1 MTAPEAFLPEGLSTE
16 GLPPEALPLPPENPF
31 AAAWTTPFGLP
42 PFAAIKPEHIRPAF
56 EAALAKH
63 KDEIAAIVAD
73 PAAPDFANTIE
84 ALERAGRAL
93 SRVGGV
99 FYNLSGA
106 DTNEALQAIERE
118 LSPIT
123 SRHWSAIM
131 MDPALF
137 ARVDAV
143 FGQRDT
149 LGLDAEQARLLERTH
164 RGFIRSGAQLGP
176 EDKARLAAINERLA
190 ALGTQFS
197 QNVLKDESSYAL
209 IIEGEAGL
217 AGLPAFLLAAMARA
231 AADRGHAGK
240 HAVTLSR
247 SIIEPFL
254 TFSTRRDLREE
265 AFTAWSKRGENGN
278 ESDNR
283 AIVAEMV
290 KLRAEK
296 AKLLGFATFAHFKLD
311 DTMAKTPQNVRD
323 LLELVWAPAK
333 LRAAQEAADLAALA
347 QSEGENGPI
356 RPSDWRH
363 YAEKVRQQTYALDE
377 AVLKPYLQLDR
388 IVQAAFDVAGKLF
401 GLSFAAR
408 PELAGYHPD
417 VRIWE
422 VTDAASGRHI
432 GLFIGDYF
440 ARASKRSGAW
450 MSAYRGQ
457 RNFGGE
463 VRPIIVNV
471 CNFAKPAEG
480 RPALLSIDDAR
491 TLFHEF
497 GHALHGLLSDVT
509 YGSLAGTSVSR
520 DFVELPSQLYEH
532 WFLTKEVMQAYC
544 LHAETAEPIPDTL
557 IDKIKLA
564 QTFNQGFATVEYT
577 SSALV
582 DLAFHSLDEPGEI
595 DPLAFEAAELARLDM
610 PAQITMRH
618 RTPHFSHVFS
628 GDGYSAGYYSYL
640 WSEVMD
646 ADAFNAFLE
655 AGDVFAPELAGRLK
669 RFIYAAG
676 DTRDAAEAYTLFR
689 GRLPTPDAL
698 LQKRGLA
705 A

>member
-1 MTAPEAFLPEGLSTE
+1 MTSPETTH
-16 GLPPEALPLPPENPF
+16 PEALPLPAENPF
-31 AAAWTTPFGLP
+31 AARWETPFGLP
-42 PFAAIKPEHIRPAF
+42 PFATIKPEHIRPAF

-63 KDEIAAIVAD
+63 KDEIAAIVANK
-73 PAAPDFANTIE
+73 AAPDFANTIE

-99 FYNLSGA
+99 FYNLTGA

-118 LSPIT
+118 MSPIT

-131 MDPALF
+131 MDEGLF

-143 FGQRDT
+143 NAKRDT
-149 LGLDAEQARLLERTH
+149 LGLNAEQARLLERSYK
-164 RGFIRSGAQLGP
+164 GFIRSGAKLNP
-176 EDKARLAAINERLA
+176 EDKKRLAAINERLA
-190 ALGTQFS
+190 GLGTQFS

-209 IIEGEAGL
+209 FIEDEAGL
-217 AGLPAFLLAAMARA
+217 AGLPEFVKAAMARA
-231 AADRGHAGK
+231 AADRGKPGQ

-265 AFTAWSKRGENGN
+265 AFIAWSKRGENGG

-296 AKLLGFATFAHFKLD
+296 AKLLGHATFAHFKLD
-311 DTMAKTPQNVRD
+311 DAMAKTPEHVRD
-323 LLELVWAPAK
+323 LLELVWKPAK
-333 LRAAQEAADLAALA
+333 ARATREAADLAALA
-347 QSEGENGPI
+347 QDEGENGPI
-356 RPSDWRH
+356 RPWDWRH
-363 YAEKVRQQTYALDE
+363 YAEKVRQKTYALDE
-377 AVLKPYLQLDR
+377 AVLKQYLQLDR
-388 IVQAAFDVAGKLF
+388 VRQAAFDVAGKLF
-401 GLSFAAR
+401 SLAFAER
-408 PELAGYHPD
+408 PELTGYHPD
-417 VRIWE
+417 VRIFE
-422 VTDAASGRHI
+422 VTEAATGRHI
-432 GLFIGDYF
+432 GLFVGDYF
-440 ARASKRSGAW
+440 ARSSKRSGAW
-450 MSAYRGQ
+450 MSAFRGQ
-457 RNFGGE
+457 RKLDGE
-463 VRPIIVNV
+463 TRPIIVNV

-480 RPALLSIDDAR
+480 KPALLSLDDAR

-509 YGSLAGTSVSR
+509 YGSLAGTAVAR

-532 WFLTKEVMQAYC
+532 WFLTREVMSEYC
-544 LHAETAEPIPDTL
+544 RHAETGEPIPEAL
-557 IDKIKLA
+557 IEKIEKA
-564 QTFNQGFATVEYT
+564 QTFNQGFSTVEYT

-582 DLAFHSLDEPGEI
+582 DLAFHSLEEPAEI
-595 DPLAFEAAELARLDM
+595 DPLAFEAAELARIGM
-610 PAQITMRH
+610 PAEITMRH
-618 RTPHFSHVFS
+618 RTPHFTHVFA

-646 ADAFNAFLE
+646 ADAFNAFTE
-655 AGDVFAPELAGRLK
+655 TGDVFSPTVAEKLK
-669 RFIYAAG
+669 RYIYSAG
-676 DTRDAAEAYTLFR
+676 DTREAAEAYTLFR

-698 LQKRGLA
+698 LEKRGLA

>member
-1 MTAPEAFLPEGLSTE
+1 MTAPEALDLPES
-16 GLPPEALPLPPENPF
+16 NPF
-31 AAAWTTPFGLP
+31 SRVWDTPFKLP
-42 PFAAIKPEHIRPAF
+42 PFAEIVPEHIRPAF
-56 EAALAKH
+56 DAALAKH
-63 KDEIAAIVAD
+63 KVEIAAIVAE
-73 PAAPDFANTIE
+73 PAKPDFANTIE
-84 ALERAGRAL
+84 AMERAGRAL

-99 FYNLSGA
+99 FYNLTGA
-106 DTNEALQAIERE
+106 HTNEALQAIERE
-118 LSPIT
+118 MSPIT

-131 MDPALF
+131 MDAGLF
-137 ARVDAV
+137 ARVERVYERREA
-143 FGQRDT
+143 
-149 LGLDAEQARLLERTH
+149 LHLDAEQLRLLERSY
-164 RGFIRSGAQLGP
+164 RGFVRSGARLGP
-176 EDKARLAAINERLA
+176 VDKTRLAAINERLA

-197 QNVLKDESSYAL
+197 QNVLKDESSYTL
-209 IIEGEAGL
+209 ILDEEAKL
-217 AGLPAFLLAAMARA
+217 AGLPPFLLAAMARA
-231 AADRGHAGK
+231 AADRGQEGK

-265 AFTAWSKRGENGN
+265 AFLAWSKRGENHGK
-278 ESDNR
+278 SDNR

-296 AKLLGFATFAHFKLD
+296 AKLLGFRTFAHFKLD
-311 DTMAKTPQNVRD
+311 DCMAKTPENVRE
-323 LLELVWAPAK
+323 LLELVWTPAK
-333 LRAAQEAADLAALA
+333 ARAAEEAANLAALA
-347 QSEGENGPI
+347 QDEGENGPI
-356 RPSDWRH
+356 RPWDWRH

-377 AVLKPYLQLDR
+377 AVLKPYLQLDQ
-388 IVQAAFDVAGKLF
+388 IITAAFDTANRLF
-401 GLSFAAR
+401 GLVF
-408 PELAGYHPD
+408 EEKTDLAGYHPD

-422 VTDAASGRHI
+422 VKEAASGRHI
-432 GLFIGDYF
+432 GLFLGDYF
-440 ARASKRSGAW
+440 ARSSKRSGAW
-450 MSAYRGQ
+450 MSAFRGQ
-457 RNFGGE
+457 RKLGGE

-471 CNFAKPAEG
+471 CNFAKPEEG
-480 RPALLSIDDAR
+480 KPALLSLDDAR

-532 WFLTKEVMQAYC
+532 WFLTEQVMQRFC
-544 LHAETAEPIPDTL
+544 LHAETGEPIPQAL
-557 IDKIKLA
+557 IDKIRQA

-582 DLAFHSLDEPGEI
+582 DLAFHSLEKPDGL
-595 DPLAFEAAELARLDM
+595 DPLAFEAAELERLGM
-610 PAQITMRH
+610 PSEITMRH
-618 RTPHFSHVFS
+618 RTPHFTHVFS

-646 ADAFNAFLE
+646 ADAFNAFIE
-655 AGDVFAPELAGRLK
+655 AGDVFSAEVAGKLK
-669 RFIYAAG
+669 RYIYSAG

-698 LQKRGLA
+698 LEKRGLA

>member
-1 MTAPEAFLPEGLSTE
+1 MTLAETAH
-16 GLPPEALPLPPENPF
+16 PEALPLPAENPF
-31 AAAWTTPFGLP
+31 AARWETPFRLP
-42 PFAAIKPEHIRPAF
+42 PFTQIRPGHIRPAF

-63 KDEIAAIVAD
+63 KAEIAAIVAD
-73 PAAPDFANTIE
+73 PSEPGFANTIE

-99 FYNLSGA
+99 FYNLTGA

-118 LSPIT
+118 MSPIT
-123 SRHWSAIM
+123 ARHWSAIM
-131 MDPALF
+131 MDEGLF

-143 FGQRDT
+143 NAKRDG

-164 RGFIRSGAQLGP
+164 KGFVRSGAKLKR
-176 EDKARLAAINERLA
+176 EDKKRLAAINERLA
-190 ALGTQFS
+190 GLGTQFS

-209 IIEGEAGL
+209 FIDDEAGL
-217 AGLPAFLLAAMARA
+217 AGLPAFLKAAMARA
-231 AADRGHAGK
+231 AADRGKPGQ

-265 AFTAWSKRGENGN
+265 AFTAWSRRGENGD

-290 KLRAEK
+290 ALRAEK
-296 AKLLGFATFAHFKLD
+296 ATLLGYPTFAHFKLD
-311 DTMAKTPQNVRD
+311 DAMAKTPEHVRD
-323 LLELVWAPAK
+323 LLELVWKPARA
-333 LRAAQEAADLAALA
+333 RAAREAADLSALA
-347 QSEGENGPI
+347 QDEGENGPI
-356 RPSDWRH
+356 RPWDWRH
-363 YAEKVRQQTYALDE
+363 YAEKVRQKTYALDE

-388 IVQAAFDVAGKLF
+388 VRQAAFDVAGKLF
-401 GLSFAAR
+401 GLAFAER

-417 VRIWE
+417 VRVFE
-422 VTDAASGRHI
+422 VTEAASGRPI
-432 GLFIGDYF
+432 GLFLGDYF
-440 ARASKRSGAW
+440 ARPSKRSGAW
-450 MSAYRGQ
+450 MSAFRGQ
-457 RNFGGE
+457 RKLDGE

-480 RPALLSIDDAR
+480 HPALLSLDEAR

-497 GHALHGLLSDVT
+497 GHALHGLISDVK
-509 YGSLAGTSVSR
+509 YGSLAGTSVAR

-532 WFLTKEVMQAYC
+532 WFLTREVMRQYC
-544 LHAETAEPIPDTL
+544 LHAETGEPIPEAL
-557 IDKIKLA
+557 IATIEKA

-582 DLAFHSLDEPGEI
+582 DLAFHSLDAPAAV
-595 DPLAFEAAELARLDM
+595 DPLAFEAEELRRIGM
-610 PAQITMRH
+610 PAEITMRH
-618 RTPHFSHVFS
+618 RTPHFTHVFS

-646 ADAFNAFLE
+646 ADAFNAFTE
-655 AGDVFAPELAGRLK
+655 TGDVFSPAVAEKLK
-669 RFIYAAG
+669 RYIYSAG

-698 LQKRGLA
+698 LEKRGLA
-705 A
+705 G

>member
-1 MTAPEAFLPEGLSTE
+1 MADASDVLNLPAG
-16 GLPPEALPLPPENPF
+16 NPF
-31 AAAWTTPFGLP
+31 GRAWETPFGLP
-42 PFAAIKPEHIRPAF
+42 PFAQITPEHIREAYP
-56 EAALAKH
+56 AALEKH
-63 KDEIAAIVAD
+63 RAEIQAIKAEA
-73 PAAPDFANTIE
+73 AAPDFANTVE
-84 ALERAGRAL
+84 ALERSARGM
-93 SRVGGV
+93 SRLGGV
-99 FYNLSGA
+99 FYNLAGA

-118 LSPIT
+118 MSPVM

-131 MDPALF
+131 MDHELF

-143 FGQRDT
+143 FAQRES
-149 LGLDAEQARLLERTH
+149 LGLNEEQLRLLERTH
-164 RGFIRSGAQLGP
+164 RGFIRSGAKLEG

-190 ALGTQFS
+190 GLGTSFG
-197 QNVLKDESSYAL
+197 QNLLKDEASYAL
-209 IIEGEAGL
+209 IIEDEADL
-217 AGLPAFLLAAMARA
+217 DGLPSFVVAAMARA
-231 AADRGHAGK
+231 AADRGQDGK

-265 AFTAWSKRGENGN
+265 AFTAWSKRGENGG
-278 ESDNR
+278 ETDNR

-290 KLRAEK
+290 SLRAEK

-311 DTMAKTPQNVRD
+311 DSMAKTPENVRN
-323 LLELVWAPAK
+323 LLELVWKPA
-333 LRAAQEAADLAALA
+333 RARAGQEAADLAALA
-347 QSEGENGPI
+347 QSEGENAPI
-356 RPSDWRH
+356 RPSDWRF
-363 YAEKVRQQTYALDE
+363 YAEKVRQKTYALDE

-388 IVQAAFDVAGKLF
+388 IIAAAFDTAGKLF
-401 GLSFAAR
+401 GLSFVER
-408 PELAGYHPD
+408 PELKGYHPD
-417 VRIWE
+417 VRVFE
-422 VTDAASGRHI
+422 VSETASGRHI
-432 GLFIGDYF
+432 GLFLGDYF

-457 RNFGGE
+457 RNFDGE

-480 RPALLSIDDAR
+480 KPALLSIDDAR

-497 GHALHGLLSDVT
+497 GHALHGLLSDVH

-532 WFLTKEVMQAYC
+532 WFLTKEVMQRFC
-544 LHAETAEPIPDTL
+544 LHAETGEPIPDAL
-557 IDKIKLA
+557 IEKIKRA

-582 DLAFHSLDEPGEI
+582 DLAFHSLEAPAEV
-595 DPLAFEAAELARLDM
+595 DPLAFEAKELARIGM
-610 PAQITMRH
+610 PSEITMRH

-646 ADAFNAFLE
+646 ADAFNAFIE
-655 AGDVFAPELAGRLK
+655 AGDVFAPEVAGKLK
-669 RFIYAAG
+669 HYIYSAG
-676 DTRDAAEAYTLFR
+676 DTRDPAEAYTLFR

-698 LQKRGLA
+698 LEKRGLA

>member
-1 MTAPEAFLPEGLSTE
+1 MTAS
-16 GLPPEALPLPPENPF
+16 EALNLPAGNPF
-31 AAAWTTPFGLP
+31 GQVWETPFGLP
-42 PFAAIKPEHIRPAF
+42 PFNEISPEHIREAYP
-56 EAALAKH
+56 AALERHRA
-63 KDEIAAIVAD
+63 EIEAIKAD
-73 PAAPDFANTIE
+73 KAAPDFANSIE
-84 ALERAGRAL
+84 ALERSARGM
-93 SRVGGV
+93 SRLGGV
-99 FYNLSGA
+99 FYNLAGA

-118 LSPIT
+118 ISPVM

-131 MDPALF
+131 MDPDLF

-143 FGQRDT
+143 FRQRET
-149 LGLDAEQARLLERTH
+149 LGLDAEQLRLLERTH
-164 RGFIRSGAQLGP
+164 RGFVRSGAQLGAD
-176 EDKARLAAINERLA
+176 DKARLAAINERLA
-190 ALGTQFS
+190 GLGTSFG
-197 QNVLKDESSYAL
+197 QNLLKDEASYAL
-209 IIEGEAGL
+209 VLEDEADL
-217 AGLPAFLLAAMARA
+217 AGLPPFVVAAMARA
-231 AADRGHAGK
+231 AADRGQEGK

-265 AFTAWSKRGENGN
+265 SFLAWSKRGENGG
-278 ESDNR
+278 ETDNR

-296 AKLLGFATFAHFKLD
+296 AKLLGFPTFAHFKLD
-311 DTMAKTPQNVRD
+311 DSMAKTPANVRE
-323 LLELVWAPAK
+323 LLELVWKPAK
-333 LRAAQEAADLAALA
+333 ARAAQEAADLAALA
-347 QSEGENGPI
+347 QEEGENGPI

-363 YAEKVRQQTYALDE
+363 YSEKVRQKTYALDE

-388 IVQAAFDVAGKLF
+388 IIAAAFDTAGKLF
-401 GLSFAAR
+401 GLAFAER
-408 PELAGYHPD
+408 TELAGYHPD

-422 VTDAASGRHI
+422 VTEAASGRHI
-432 GLFIGDYF
+432 GLFLGDYF
-440 ARASKRSGAW
+440 ARPSKRSGAW

-457 RNFGGE
+457 RNLDGE

-471 CNFAKPAEG
+471 CNFAKPAQG
-480 RPALLSIDDAR
+480 KPALLSIDDAR

-497 GHALHGLLSDVT
+497 GHALHGLLSDVK

-532 WFLTKEVMQAYC
+532 WFLTKEVMQRFC
-544 LHAETAEPIPDTL
+544 LHAETGEPIPEAL
-557 IDKIKLA
+557 IEKIKKA
-564 QTFNQGFATVEYT
+564 QTFNQGFATVEYA

-582 DLAFHSLDEPGEI
+582 DLAFHSLGATADV
-595 DPLAFEAAELARLDM
+595 DPLAFEAAELARIGM
-610 PAQITMRH
+610 PAEITMRH

-646 ADAFNAFLE
+646 ADAFNAFIE
-655 AGDVFAPELAGRLK
+655 AGDVFAPELAQKLR
-669 RFIYAAG
+669 RYIYSAG
-676 DTRDAAEAYTLFR
+676 DTRDPAEAYTLFR

-698 LQKRGLA
+698 LEKRGLA

>member
-1 MTAPEAFLPEGLSTE
+1 MNSAATAY
-16 GLPPEALPLPPENPF
+16 PEALPLPAENPF
-31 AAAWTTPFGLP
+31 AARWETPFRLP
-42 PFAAIKPEHIRPAF
+42 PFAAIRPEHIRAAF
-56 EAALAKH
+56 DAALAKH
-63 KDEIAAIVAD
+63 RDEIAAIVAN
-73 PAAPDFANTIE
+73 PAAPDFANTVE

-99 FYNLSGA
+99 FYNLAGA

-118 LSPIT
+118 ISPIT

-131 MDPALF
+131 MDEALF
-137 ARVDAV
+137 AQVDAV
-143 FGQRDT
+143 YARRDT
-149 LGLDAEQARLLERTH
+149 LGLTAEQARLLERTH
-164 RGFIRSGAQLGP
+164 KGFVRAGARLGP
-176 EDKARLAAINERLA
+176 EDKQRLAAINERLA

-197 QNVLKDESSYAL
+197 QNVLKDESAYAL
-209 IIEGEAGL
+209 FIADESGL
-217 AGLPAFLLAAMARA
+217 AGLPEFLKAAMARA
-231 AADRGHAGK
+231 AADRGRPGQ

-265 AFTAWSKRGENGN
+265 AFIAWSRRGENGG

-283 AIVAEMV
+283 GIVAEMV
-290 KLRAEK
+290 SLRAEK
-296 AKLLGFATFAHFKLD
+296 AKLLGYPTFAHFKLD
-311 DTMAKTPQNVRD
+311 DAMAKTPEHVRG
-323 LLELVWAPAK
+323 LLELVWKPAK
-333 LRAAQEAADLAALA
+333 ARAAREAADLAALA
-347 QSEGENGPI
+347 QEEGENGPI
-356 RPSDWRH
+356 RPWDWRH
-363 YAEKVRQQTYALDE
+363 YAEKVRQKTYALDE

-388 IVQAAFDVAGKLF
+388 VRQAAFDVAGKLF
-401 GLSFAAR
+401 GLSFAER

-417 VRIWE
+417 VRIFE
-422 VTDAASGRHI
+422 VTETATGRHI
-432 GLFIGDYF
+432 GLFLGDYF
-440 ARASKRSGAW
+440 ARSSKRSGAW
-450 MSAYRGQ
+450 MSAFRGQ
-457 RNFGGE
+457 RKLDGE
-463 VRPIIVNV
+463 VRPLIVNV

-480 RPALLSIDDAR
+480 KPALLSLDDAR

-509 YGSLAGTSVSR
+509 YGSLAGTSVAR

-532 WFLTKEVMQAYC
+532 WFLTREVMRQYC
-544 LHAETAEPIPDTL
+544 LHAETGEPIPEAL
-557 IDKIKLA
+557 IEKIEKA

-582 DLAFHSLDEPGEI
+582 DLAFHSLEAPAEV
-595 DPLAFEAAELARLDM
+595 DPLAFEAAELRRLGM
-610 PAQITMRH
+610 PAEITMRH
-618 RTPHFSHVFS
+618 RTPHFTHVFS

-646 ADAFNAFLE
+646 ADAFNAFIE
-655 AGDVFAPELAGRLK
+655 TGDVFSAEMAAKLK
-669 RFIYAAG
+669 RYIYSAG

-698 LQKRGLA
+698 LEKRGLA

>member
-1 MTAPEAFLPEGLSTE
+1 MTLAPEALDLP
-16 GLPPEALPLPPENPF
+16 ADNPF
-31 AAAWTTPFGLP
+31 ARVWTTRFRLP
-42 PFAAIKPEHIRPAF
+42 PFAEITTDHIRAAF

-63 KDEIAAIVAD
+63 RAEIDAIVAD
-73 PAAPDFANTIE
+73 PAVPDFANTIE

-99 FYNLSGA
+99 FYNLTGA
-106 DTNEALQAIERE
+106 HTNEALQAIERE
-118 LSPIT
+118 MSPLT

-131 MDPALF
+131 MDPKLF

-143 FGQRDT
+143 NARREA

-164 RGFIRSGAQLGP
+164 RGFIRSGAQIDAAG
-176 EDKARLAAINERLA
+176 KARLAAINERLA
-190 ALGTQFS
+190 ELGTRFG

-209 IIEGEAGL
+209 VIADQDGL
-217 AGLPAFLLAAMARA
+217 AGLPGFVVAAMAQA
-231 AADRGHAGK
+231 ASDRGHEGR

-265 AFTAWSKRGENGN
+265 AFLAWSRRGENGG
-278 ESDNR
+278 ETDNR

-290 KLRAEK
+290 RLRAEK
-296 AKLLGFATFAHFKLD
+296 ATLLGFRTFAHFKLD
-311 DTMAKTPQNVRD
+311 DSMAKTPENVRE
-323 LLELVWAPAK
+323 LLELVWRPAK
-333 LRAAQEAADLAALA
+333 TRAAREAAELAALA

-356 RPSDWRH
+356 RPWDWRH

-388 IVQAAFDVAGKLF
+388 IIAAAFDVAGRLF
-401 GLSFAAR
+401 GLSFVEQR
-408 PELAGYHPD
+408 DLQGYHPD

-422 VTDAASGRHI
+422 VREGERHI

-450 MSAYRGQ
+450 MSAFRGQ
-457 RNFGGE
+457 RKLDGE
-463 VRPIIVNV
+463 TRPIIVNV

-480 RPALLSIDDAR
+480 QPALLSVDDAR

-497 GHALHGLLSDVT
+497 GHALHGLLSDVH

-532 WFLTKEVMQAYC
+532 WFLTPEVMQRYC
-544 LHAETAEPIPDTL
+544 LHARTGEPIPAAL
-557 IDKIKLA
+557 IETIKRA
-564 QTFNQGFATVEYT
+564 QTFNQGFATIEYT

-582 DLAFHSLDEPGEI
+582 DLAFHSLEQPGEI
-595 DPLAFEAAELARLDM
+595 DALAFEAAELARLGM
-610 PAQITMRH
+610 PAEITMRH
-618 RTPHFSHVFS
+618 RTPHFTHVFS

-646 ADAFNAFLE
+646 ADAFNAFTE
-655 AGDVFAPELAGRLK
+655 TGDVFSAEIAARLK
-669 RFIYAAG
+669 RYIYSAG

-698 LQKRGLA
+698 LAKRGLA

>member
-1 MTAPEAFLPEGLSTE
+1 MSA
-16 GLPPEALPLPPENPF
+16 PEALPLPAANPF
-31 AAAWTTPFGLP
+31 AHVWETPFRLP
-42 PFAAIKPEHIRPAF
+42 PFAAIRPEHIGPAF

-63 KDEIAAIVAD
+63 REEIAAIVAD
-73 PAAPDFANTIE
+73 PAEPDFANTIE
-84 ALERAGRAL
+84 ALERAGRGL

-99 FYNLSGA
+99 FYNLTGA
-106 DTNEALQAIERE
+106 DTNEALQALERE
-118 LSPIT
+118 LSPVT

-131 MDPALF
+131 MDDGLF

-143 FGQRDT
+143 FAKRDA

-164 RGFIRSGAQLGP
+164 RGFVRSGARLAP
-176 EDKARLAAINERLA
+176 EDKTRLAAIDERLA
-190 ALGTQFS
+190 ALATQFG

-209 IIEGEAGL
+209 IIEDEAGL
-217 AGLPAFLLAAMARA
+217 AGLPDFLKAAMARA
-231 AADRGHAGK
+231 AADRGHPGK

-254 TFSTRRDLREE
+254 TFSTQAALREE
-265 AFTAWSKRGENGN
+265 AFSAWSRRGETGGD
-278 ESDNR
+278 SDNR

-290 KLRAEK
+290 RLRAEK
-296 AKLLGFATFAHFKLD
+296 AKLLGYATFAHFKLD
-311 DTMAKTPQNVRD
+311 DTMAKTPENVRG

-333 LRAAQEAADLAALA
+333 ARAGREAADLAALA
-347 QSEGENGPI
+347 QGEGESGPI

-377 AVLKPYLQLDR
+377 AVLKPYFQLDR
-388 IVQAAFDVAGKLF
+388 VRQAAFDVAGKLF
-401 GLSFAAR
+401 GLSFAER
-408 PELAGYHPD
+408 PDLVGYHPD
-417 VRIWE
+417 VTIYE
-422 VTDAASGRHI
+422 VTETASGRHI

-450 MSAYRGQ
+450 MSAFRGQ
-457 RNFGGE
+457 RRLGGE

-471 CNFAKPAEG
+471 CNFAKPADGE
-480 RPALLSIDDAR
+480 PALLSIDDAR

-509 YGSLAGTSVSR
+509 YGSLAGTSVAR

-532 WFLTKEVMQAYC
+532 WFLTDEVLGRYC
-544 LHAETAEPIPDTL
+544 LHAQTGEPIPGEL
-557 IDKIKLA
+557 IAKIRKA

-582 DLAFHSLDEPGEI
+582 DLAFHSLEEAGEI
-595 DPLAFEAAELARLDM
+595 DPLAFEAAELARIGM
-610 PAQITMRH
+610 PAEITMRH
-618 RTPHFSHVFS
+618 RTPHFTHVFS
-628 GDGYSAGYYSYL
+628 GGYSAGYYSYL

-646 ADAFNAFLE
+646 ADAFDAFTE
-655 AGDVFAPELAGRLK
+655 AGDVFSAELAGRLK
-669 RFIYAAG
+669 RYIYSAG
-676 DTRDAAEAYTLFR
+676 DTRDPAEAYALFR

-698 LQKRGLA
+698 LEKRGLKG
-705 A
+705 

>member
-1 MTAPEAFLPEGLSTE
+1 MHSAATAY
-16 GLPPEALPLPPENPF
+16 PEALPLPADNPF
-31 AAAWTTPFGLP
+31 ATRWETPFRLP
-42 PFAAIKPEHIRPAF
+42 PFAAIRPEHIRAAF
-56 EAALAKH
+56 DAALAKH
-63 KDEIAAIVAD
+63 RDEIAAIVAN
-73 PAAPDFANTIE
+73 PAAPDFANTVE

-99 FYNLSGA
+99 FYNLAGA

-118 LSPIT
+118 IAPVT

-131 MDPALF
+131 MDEALF
-137 ARVDAV
+137 AQVDAV
-143 FGQRDT
+143 HAKRDE
-149 LGLDAEQARLLERTH
+149 LGLSAEQARLLERTH
-164 RGFIRSGAQLGP
+164 KGFVRAGARLGP
-176 EDKARLAAINERLA
+176 ADKQRLAAINERLA

-197 QNVLKDESSYAL
+197 QNVLKDESAYAL
-209 IIEGEAGL
+209 FIADESGL
-217 AGLPAFLLAAMARA
+217 AGLPEFLKAAMARA
-231 AADRGHAGK
+231 AADRGRPGQ

-265 AFTAWSKRGENGN
+265 AFIAWSRRGENGG

-283 AIVAEMV
+283 GIVAEMV
-290 KLRAEK
+290 SLRAEK
-296 AKLLGFATFAHFKLD
+296 AKLLGYPTFAHFKLD
-311 DTMAKTPQNVRD
+311 DAMAKTPEHVRD
-323 LLELVWAPAK
+323 LLELVWKPAK
-333 LRAAQEAADLAALA
+333 ARAAREAADLAALA
-347 QSEGENGPI
+347 QDEGENGPI
-356 RPSDWRH
+356 RPWDWRH
-363 YAEKVRQQTYALDE
+363 YAEKVRQKTYALDE

-388 IVQAAFDVAGKLF
+388 VRQAAFDVAGKLF
-401 GLSFAAR
+401 GLSFAER

-417 VRIWE
+417 VRIFE
-422 VTDAASGRHI
+422 VTETATGRHI
-432 GLFIGDYF
+432 GLFLGDYF
-440 ARASKRSGAW
+440 ARSSKRSGAW
-450 MSAYRGQ
+450 MSAFRGQ
-457 RNFGGE
+457 RKLDGE
-463 VRPIIVNV
+463 VRPLIVNV

-480 RPALLSIDDAR
+480 KPALLSLDDAR

-509 YGSLAGTSVSR
+509 YGSLAGTSVAR

-532 WFLTKEVMQAYC
+532 WFLTREVMRQYC
-544 LHAETAEPIPDTL
+544 LHAETGEPIPEAL
-557 IDKIKLA
+557 IEKIEKA

-582 DLAFHSLDEPGEI
+582 DLAFHSLEAPAEV
-595 DPLAFEAAELARLDM
+595 DPLAFEAAELQRLGM
-610 PAQITMRH
+610 PAEITMRH
-618 RTPHFSHVFS
+618 RTPHFTHVFS

-646 ADAFNAFLE
+646 ADAFNAFIE
-655 AGDVFAPELAGRLK
+655 TGDVFSAEVAGKLK
-669 RFIYAAG
+669 RYIYSAG

-698 LQKRGLA
+698 LEKRGLA

>member
-1 MTAPEAFLPEGLSTE
+1 MISA
-16 GLPPEALPLPPENPF
+16 PEALPLPADNPF
-31 AAAWTTPFGLP
+31 AAPWQTPFGLP
-42 PFAAIKPEHIRPAF
+42 PFASIRPQHIQPAF

-63 KDEIAAIVAD
+63 RNEIAAIIAD
-73 PAAPDFANTIE
+73 PAPPDFANTIE
-84 ALERAGRAL
+84 ALEQAGRAL

-99 FYNLSGA
+99 FYNLTGA
-106 DTNEALQAIERE
+106 DTNEALQAIERD
-118 LSPIT
+118 LSPVS

-131 MDPALF
+131 MDSGLF

-143 FGQRDT
+143 FAQGDG
-149 LGLDAEQARLLERTH
+149 LGLDAEQLRLLERTH
-164 RGFIRSGAQLGP
+164 RGFIRAGAQLDSDG
-176 EDKARLAAINERLA
+176 KARLAAINERLA
-190 ALGTQFS
+190 GLGTQFS

-209 IIEGEAGL
+209 IISDEAGL
-217 AGLPAFLLAAMARA
+217 AGLPAFLIAAMARA
-231 AADRGHAGK
+231 ATDRGHAGL

-265 AFTAWSKRGENGN
+265 AFIAWSLRGENGG
-278 ESDNR
+278 ETDNR
-283 AIVAEMV
+283 AIVSEMV

-296 AKLLGFATFAHFKLD
+296 AQLLGFATFAHFKLD
-311 DTMAKTPQNVRD
+311 DTMAKTPEAVRT
-323 LLELVWAPAK
+323 LLELVWTPAK
-333 LRAAQEAADLAALA
+333 ARAAREAADLSALA
-347 QSEGENGPI
+347 QSEGENAEI
-356 RPSDWRH
+356 RPWDWRH

-377 AVLKPYLQLDR
+377 AVLKPYLQLDK
-388 IVQAAFDVAGKLF
+388 IIQAAFDVAGKLF
-401 GLSFAAR
+401 GLAFVAR
-408 PELAGYHPD
+408 PDLQGYHPD

-422 VTDAASGRHI
+422 AKEAESGRHI
-432 GLFIGDYF
+432 GLFLGDYF

-450 MSAYRGQ
+450 MSAFRGQ
-457 RNFGGE
+457 RKLGGE

-480 RPALLSIDDAR
+480 KPALLSIDDAR

-509 YGSLAGTSVSR
+509 YRSLAGTSVAR

-532 WFLTKEVMQAYC
+532 WFLTAEVMKRYC
-544 LHAETAEPIPDTL
+544 LHAETGEPIPDAL
-557 IDKIKLA
+557 IDKIKQA
-564 QTFNQGFATVEYT
+564 QTFNQGFATIEYT

-582 DLAFHSLDEPGEI
+582 DLAFHSLQNPGDI
-595 DPLAFEAAELARLDM
+595 DPLAFEAAELARLGM
-610 PAQITMRH
+610 PVEITMRH
-618 RTPHFSHVFS
+618 RTPHFAHVFS

-655 AGDVFAPELAGRLK
+655 AGDVFAPEVAAKLK
-669 RFIYAAG
+669 RFIYSAG

-698 LQKRGLA
+698 LEKRGLA